1 MAAYDLPADFLPASA
16 RIWLE
21 EAVLGATSPLTG
33 DSQVRSLASHKWR
46 MTIDY
51 PPMRHEDAAPR
62 EAFWNKVGL
71 SNTVRVWHP
80 RWGVPRGTMR
90 GSPTLSASAA
100 KGAFSLTLANAFA
113 RNLFLYPQAFDN
125 AAWVKQWATVTA
137 DAAIAPDGTL
147 TADKLIATAET
158 NVHQIYQTVSVVAGE
173 KYALSVSAQAA
184 ELSAIELQINGGTGG
199 FGSPQPNARFNLSA
213 GTTAGVVKGFA
224 SIEDLGAGW
233 RRCKFAVDA
242 ATTTGTAAP
251 LIQLYNGG
259 ESFLGDGTSGVHIW
273 GAQWERGSAASAY
286 SAYATLLSGDCIGIG
301 DQLVQVPQDATA
313 DGSGVMTVSIL
324 SKLRRAYSIGTPIVW
339 DRARVEMRVVSSIEH
354 PYVPGYAPGITVD
367 LREK

>member
-62 EAFWNKVGL
+62 EAFWNRVGL

-90 GSPTLSASAA
+90 GSPVLAAAAA
-100 KGAFSLTLANAFA
+100 KGSTTLMVGGAFGT
-113 RNLFLYPQAFDN
+113 NLFLYPQAFDN
-125 AAWVKQWATVTA
+125 ASWVKQQATVTA

-147 TADKLIATAET
+147 TADKLIATAAT

-173 KYALSVSAQAA
+173 KYVLSVCAQAA

-199 FGSPQPNARFNLSA
+199 FGTPQPNARFNLA
-213 GTTAGVVKGFA
+213 TGTTAGVVKGSA

-242 ATTTGTAAP
+242 ATATGTAAA

-259 ESFLGDGTSGVHIW
+259 ESFLGDGTSGLYLW

-286 SAYATLLSGDCIGIG
+286 SAYATIKAGDCIGIG
-301 DQLVQVPQDATA
+301 DQMVQVPQDATA

-324 SKLRRAYSIGTPIVW
+324 PMLRVAQAINTPIVW
-339 DRARVEMRVVSSIEH
+339 DHARVEMRVVSSIEH